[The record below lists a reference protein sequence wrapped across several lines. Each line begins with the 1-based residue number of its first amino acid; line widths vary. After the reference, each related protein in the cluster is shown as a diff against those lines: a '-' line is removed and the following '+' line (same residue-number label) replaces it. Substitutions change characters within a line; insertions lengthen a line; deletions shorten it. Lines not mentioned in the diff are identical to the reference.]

1 MSKRNREKKFEF
13 LLELTNKP
21 DHIDSCDHPTR
32 LRLYMQYFNSETRI
46 HKIDRVLVAEKDD
59 GVGNELNVYIHL
71 NEDLSPVD

>member
-1 MSKRNREKKFEF
+1 
-13 LLELTNKP
+13 
-21 DHIDSCDHPTR
+21 
-32 LRLYMQYFNSETRI
+32 MQYFNSETRI